1 MSGSAWFSLKEAS
14 AVAREPEV
22 AAAIDAVDRYLL
34 SASGPER
41 FRRAQNTADAGGD
54 VTAYRGLA
62 ELGLTNAMVPENRGG
77 SGLAPG
83 VAVLIGERMGWSLA
97 REPFVENVVF
107 PSALLQ
113 ALGAPA
119 IAHGEGKTEI
129 ACVAWQEGA
138 FALPDAGA
146 IRTQVTVEGAGLRI
160 RGTKVFVMGARAST
174 RMLVLA
180 SMDGEPVIVSVPSAG
195 VVRKDK
201 RLADGT
207 CWSDVEFDGM
217 VGRDAVLARGDVCLR
232 ALTFAVD
239 LSNLAIAGVLHG
251 LQSRILAM
259 TLEYLGTR
267 EQFGKPLGAFQAL
280 QHRAVD
286 LYTHAQIAR
295 FLLGEAV
302 DAVGSAVPARTLA
315 AYASRAKARTADTAL
330 RIAKE
335 GIQMHGAIGFS
346 DEYDLGLYVKRI
358 LVLSAWLGGAVWHRR
373 RYAALDAPDVAG

>member
-1 MSGSAWFSLKEAS
+1 MFSLKEAS
-14 AVAREPEV
+14 AVAREPEI
-22 AAAIDAVDRYLL
+22 AAAMDAVDRYLL

-41 FRRAQNTADAGGD
+41 FRHAQNAADGTGD
-54 VTAYRGLA
+54 ATAYRGLA
-62 ELGLTNAMVPENRGG
+62 DLGLTTAMVSESRGG
-77 SGLAPG
+77 SGLPPG
-83 VAVLIGERMGWSLA
+83 VAVLVGERLGWSLA

-107 PSALLQ
+107 PSTLLQ

-119 IAHGEGKTEI
+119 PAQGEI
-129 ACVAWQEGA
+129 VCVAWQEGP
-138 FALPDAGA
+138 FALPDAGT
-146 IRTQVTVEGAGLRI
+146 IHTKSTVEGAGFRI
-160 RGTKVFVMGARAST
+160 QGTKAFVMGARAST

-180 SMDGEPVIVSVPSAG
+180 SMDGEPAVISVASAG
-195 VVRKDK
+195 VPRKDK
-201 RLADGT
+201 WLADGT
-207 CWSDVEFDGM
+207 CWSDVEFD
-217 VGRDAVLARGDVCLR
+217 VVVDRNAVLAKGDICLR
-232 ALTFAVD
+232 ALTFALD

-267 EQFGKPLGAFQAL
+267 EQFDKPLGAFQAL

-302 DAVGSAVPARTLA
+302 DALGSGVPARTLA
-315 AYASRAKARTADTAL
+315 AYASRAKARTVDTAS

-373 RYAALDAPDVAG
+373 RYAALDAPDVSG